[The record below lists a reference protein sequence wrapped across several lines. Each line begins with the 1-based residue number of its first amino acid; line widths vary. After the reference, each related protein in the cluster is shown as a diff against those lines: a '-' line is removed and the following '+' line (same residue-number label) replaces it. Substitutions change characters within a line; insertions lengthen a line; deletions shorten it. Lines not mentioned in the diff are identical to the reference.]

1 MIEEVTGQS
10 YYDYAQSH
18 IYGPAGMTRT
28 ASLPEDQ
35 AVAGRSVGY
44 TKAPGVSEWAPNTDT
59 LPYRGTSAGGGYSTV
74 GDLAR
79 FAHALTSHTLLGP
92 RYTQMLITRKV
103 SSGYAYGFDDARDSR
118 GNGW

>member
-1 MIEEVTGQS
+1 
-10 YYDYAQSH
+10 
-18 IYGPAGMTRT
+18 MTRT

-44 TKAPGVSEWAPNTDT
+44 TKAPGVSEWARTPTRCRT
-59 LPYRGTSAGGGYSTV
+59 GAPAGGGYSTV

-79 FAHALTSHTLLGP
+79 LAHALTSHTLLGP

-118 GNGW
+118 GNGWRAPEAAHRA